1 MNRCGSVSMMPAN
14 TENHVR
20 TTVVYDYRK
29 FREA

>member
-1 MNRCGSVSMMPAN
+1 MNWYGFVSMLPAN

-20 TTVVYDYRK
+20 TVVVYDWK